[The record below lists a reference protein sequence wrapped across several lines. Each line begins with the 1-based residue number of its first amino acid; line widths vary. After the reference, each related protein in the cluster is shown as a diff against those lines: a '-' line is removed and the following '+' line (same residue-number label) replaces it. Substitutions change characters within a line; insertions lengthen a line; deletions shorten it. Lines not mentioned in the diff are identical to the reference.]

1 MSEWVKSID
10 EPTDALGNGR
20 VQRHKSQIDFKE
32 IIGKSP
38 AIEKVRSIIKLIAN
52 TDANILIYGETG
64 TGKELVARKIYAS
77 NTRALGHFVP
87 VDCAALPPSLLE
99 SELFGFEKG
108 AFTGAVGKKHGLI
121 EFADNGTLF
130 LDEIAELAPNL
141 QAKLLR
147 VLQEQQFRRIGG
159 KKLLTVKLRV
169 VSAMNINPSK
179 AVGSG
184 RLRKDLYYR
193 LNVIPIYIP
202 PLRQRRDDIPSLA
215 RYFVDAAVRKNHLA
229 PKTISTEAMDALLSY
244 AWPGNV
250 RQLQNLMERLALLTQ
265 GETITATELPRSLDS
280 GKNGPRMSN
289 YAEEKRR
296 HLETF
301 KKKYFLRLIKSTNYN
316 IPEAAAISGMSERT
330 IYRFIERYGKL

>member
-1 MSEWVKSID
+1 MSELVKSLAQPNAVP
-10 EPTDALGNGR
+10 ENGR
-20 VQRHKSQIDFKE
+20 LQRRSQIELRE
-32 IIGKSP
+32 IIGQSP
-38 AIEKVRSIIKLIAN
+38 AIEKVRSVIKLIAN
-52 TDANILIYGETG
+52 TDANTLIYGETG

-77 NTRALGHFVP
+77 NTRDLGHFVP
-87 VDCAALPPSLLE
+87 VDCAALPASLLE

-108 AFTGAVGKKHGLI
+108 AFTGAVGMKHGLL
-121 EFADNGTLF
+121 EFASNGALF

-159 KKLLTVKLRV
+159 KRLISVKLRV
-169 VSAMNINPSK
+169 ISAMNINPGK
-179 AVGSG
+179 AVSSG

-193 LNVIPIYIP
+193 LNVIPIHIP
-202 PLRQRRDDIPSLA
+202 PLRQRRGDIPSLA
-215 RYFVDAAVRKNHLA
+215 RHFVEAAVHKNHLT
-229 PKTISTEAMDALLSY
+229 PKTISAEAMDALVSY

-250 RQLQNLMERLALLTQ
+250 RQLQNLMERLALLTP
-265 GETITATELPRSLDS
+265 GDTIAAAQLPRSL
-280 GKNGPRMSN
+280 GPNTKAPSMSN

-301 KKKYFLRLIKSTNYN
+301 KKKYFLRLLKSTSYN
-316 IPEAAAISGMSERT
+316 VPRAAAISGMSERT